1 MYVYCILIQF
11 LKIFDFYK
19 YSINLNIKQTNYKNK
34 MKKFSLIFGG
44 AGSLG
49 DSIVQKM
56 SKGFKTISID
66 IKGNKNANHSV
77 ELNPQKEL

>member
-1 MYVYCILIQF
+1 
-11 LKIFDFYK
+11 
-19 YSINLNIKQTNYKNK
+19 

-77 ELNPQKEL
+77 ELNPQKELQQQY